1 MFVLTTTYSKFT
13 NHLYDIATLEDVLIG
28 LTDDEDEAKRITTI
42 AENMKIGDTFSGRD
56 IYLKCKTEE

>member
-13 NHLYDIATLEDVLIG
+13 NHVYNVDVLKDFLIG
-28 LTDDEDEAKRITTI
+28 LTDDEDEAKRIATI
-42 AENMKIGDTFSGRD
+42 AGNMKIGDTFSGRD